1 MSEFDP
7 YDRKSNPLLLVI
19 SGPSGVGKDVTIQ
32 RLKDHGYPFYF
43 VVTATSRPQ
52 RKGEVHGRDYFFV
65 SKEEFERMIEQHEL
79 LEYAVVY
86 DQYKG
91 IPKDQ
96 IRKALDS
103 DLDVIVRVDVQGAA
117 TVRRLIPEAVFIFL
131 MPESDGELVNR
142 LKARSSESPE
152 HLRRRVEMAR
162 QEIQQIEQFDYVI
175 VNRHGCLEETV
186 ERLIAIILAEK
197 CRVRQRVIRV

>member
-7 YDRKSNPLLLVI
+7 YDRKPNPLLLVI

-32 RLKDHGYPFYF
+32 SLKDHGYPFYF

-65 SKEEFERMIEQHEL
+65 SKEEFETMIEQNDL
-79 LEYAVVY
+79 LEYALVY

-117 TVRRLIPEAVFIFL
+117 TVRRLIPGAVLIFL
-131 MPESDGELVNR
+131 MPESDEELVNR
-142 LKARSSESPE
+142 LEARSSESPE

-175 VNRHGCLEETV
+175 VNRHGCLEDTV
-186 ERLIAIILAEK
+186 ERLVAVILAEK
-197 CRVRQRVIRV
+197 CRVRQREVRL